1 MMDFY
6 RKAAM
11 NDKKIY
17 MIKLEDQTP
26 VYKPSGFR
34 PRNHFS
40 FRGGSKIEMEGVACV
55 ASLLLLRIWG

>member
-1 MMDFY
+1 
-6 RKAAM
+6 M